1 MRKINYN
8 YVFLFYDVGEER
20 VQKVFKICKKY
31 LSHHQNSVFRGSISP
46 SLFMELKG
54 ELKKVIDPSAD
65 SVSFIKLIS
74 DKNFAEE
81 SMGVKHEN
89 GECLIL

>member
-1 MRKINYN
+1 MKKINYN
-8 YVFLFYDVGEER
+8 YIFLFYDVGEER

-65 SVSFIKLIS
+65 LRFQAGILGYSIAGMKAFEGKFSY
-74 DKNFAEE
+74 KNQLF
-81 SMGVKHEN
+81 S
-89 GECLIL
+89 

>member
-1 MRKINYN
+1 MKKINYN
-8 YVFLFYDVGEER
+8 YIFLFYDVGEER

-31 LSHHQNSVFRGSISP
+31 LSHHQNSVFRGSIST

-54 ELKKVIDPSAD
+54 KLKKVIDPSAD
-65 SVSFIKLIS
+65 SISFIKLIS
-74 DKNFAEE
+74 DKSFAEE